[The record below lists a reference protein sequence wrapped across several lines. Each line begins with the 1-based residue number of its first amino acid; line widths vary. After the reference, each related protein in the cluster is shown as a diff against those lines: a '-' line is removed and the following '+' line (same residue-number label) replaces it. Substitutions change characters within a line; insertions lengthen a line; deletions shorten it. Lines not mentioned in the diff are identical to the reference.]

1 MSKEELSSFDQI
13 KIQLAEANEEVLRG
27 DHLNEHQKVAKEIV
41 KIERSYFYGER
52 NSYRRL
58 EDIRVVI
65 AESFKDIAKD

>member
-1 MSKEELSSFDQI
+1 MTKEELSSFDQI
-13 KIQLAEANEEVLRG
+13 KMQLAEANEEVLRG

>member
-13 KIQLAEANEEVLRG
+13 KMQLAEANEEVLRG

>member
-13 KIQLAEANEEVLRG
+13 KMQLAEANEEVLRG

-65 AESFKDIAKD
+65 AESFNDIAKD